1 MSQNKMRVIVL
12 GAGMAGILATIKLK
26 EGGYDV
32 VCYEKGSSVGG
43 TWRENTYP
51 GLHCDTPAHNY
62 AYSFALNPEWSRYCS
77 PGPEIHR
84 YFEKTVDDFGVRG
97 LIQLN
102 REVVR
107 CEYLDGEWEIETRCG
122 VIDRATAVIA
132 ATGVLHH
139 PVTPDIKGLENFE
152 GASFHTA
159 RWDHSAELDGKRIGV
174 IGNGA
179 TGVQVVSALVS
190 RARVKHFQRTPQW
203 ILPIPNAE
211 YTEEQKAAFRANPQ
225 LLIDLKYDETYF
237 RNVKRFTTAVADAN
251 SKEIAEIQQLC
262 EQYLEDSIKDPEL
275 REKLRPTYLAA
286 CKRLIYSPDYYNA
299 IQHPNAELITD
310 GIEQI
315 EARGIRT
322 RDGKLH
328 EVDVLALA
336 TGFNASMFMR
346 PMQVR
351 GRNGVS
357 LDSFWAKRPTAYY
370 AISMPDFPNLFML
383 NGPTGPVGNFS
394 LTEIAEFEWDYIAQ
408 LLDLLKTG
416 KYSEISV
423 TPEAMTAYEE
433 KRVAKAKK
441 TVFGSGCKSWYLD
454 AEGVPG
460 TWPWDHNAFE
470 EAMRKPV
477 LADYQLVEEPELAVH
492 S

>member
-32 VCYEKGSSVGG
+32 VCYEKGHTVGG

-62 AYSFALNPEWSRYCS
+62 AYSFALNPEWSRYCA

-84 YFEKTVDDFGVRG
+84 YFEQTVDRFGVRE
-97 LIQLN
+97 LIRLN
-102 REVVR
+102 QEVVR
-107 CEYLDGEWEIETRCG
+107 CEYLDGRWEVETRSG
-122 VIDRATAVIA
+122 LIDHATAVIA

-139 PVTPDIKGLENFE
+139 PVTPKLKGLESFE
-152 GASFHTA
+152 GDWFHTA
-159 RWDHSAELDGKRIGV
+159 RWDHSVPLDGKRIGV

-190 RARVKHFQRTPQW
+190 RAEVKHFQRTPQW
-203 ILPIPNAE
+203 ILPIPNPE

-225 LLIDLKYDETYF
+225 LLVDLKYDENYF

-251 SKEIAEIQQLC
+251 SKEIAEIQQMC
-262 EQYLEDSIKDPEL
+262 EQYLEASIVDPVL

-299 IQHPNAELITD
+299 IQHPNAELVTD

-315 EARGIRT
+315 EPTGVRT

-336 TGFNASMFMR
+336 TGFDASRFLR

-408 LLDLLKTG
+408 LLDMLRSG
-416 KYSEISV
+416 RYREISV
-423 TPEAMTAYEE
+423 TPEAMAAYEE
-433 KRVAKAKK
+433 RRIDKAKK
-441 TVFGSGCKSWYLD
+441 TVFGSGCQSWYLD
-454 AEGVPG
+454 AEGIPS

-477 LADYQLVEEPELAVH
+477 LEDYELVTEPELALP
-492 S
+492 

>member
-1 MSQNKMRVIVL
+1 MSNNKKMRVIVL
-12 GAGMAGILATIKLK
+12 GAGMAGILATVKLK
-26 EGGYDV
+26 QDGYDV
-32 VCYEKGSSVGG
+32 ICYEKGDSVGG
-43 TWRENTYP
+43 TWRENNYP

-62 AYSFALNPEWSRYCS
+62 AYSFALNPEWSSYCA

-84 YFEKTVDDFGVRG
+84 YFEKVVDDFKVRN

-102 REVVR
+102 KEVVR
-107 CEYLDGEWEIETRCG
+107 CEYLDGIWEVETRCG
-122 VIDRATAVIA
+122 TIDKATAVIA

-139 PVTPDIKGLENFE
+139 PVVPSIKGLENFQ
-152 GASFHTA
+152 GDHFHTA
-159 RWDHSAELDGKRIGV
+159 RWDHSVPLDGKRIGV

-190 RARVKHFQRTPQW
+190 RAKVKHFQRTPQW
-203 ILPIPNAE
+203 ILPTPNTP

-225 LLIDLKYDETYF
+225 LLIDLKYDENYF

-251 SKEIAEIQQLC
+251 SPEIAEIQKLC
-262 EQYLEDSIKDPEL
+262 EEYLDASIHDAQL

-286 CKRLIYSPDYYNA
+286 CKRLIFSPDYYNA

-315 EARGIRT
+315 EAKGVRT

-336 TGFNASMFMR
+336 TGFDAGKFMR
-346 PMQVR
+346 PMQVI
-351 GRNGVS
+351 GKNGVS
-357 LDSFWAKRPTAYY
+357 LDTFWAKRPTAYY

-394 LTEIAEFEWDYIAQ
+394 LTEIAEFEWGYIAQ
-408 LLDLLKTG
+408 LLQMLESG
-416 KYSEISV
+416 QYREISV
-423 TPEAMTAYEE
+423 TPEAMTAYEDR
-433 KRVAKAKK
+433 RVTKAKK

-454 AEGVPG
+454 NEGVPS

-470 EAMRKPV
+470 DAMKKPV
-477 LADYQLVEEPELAVH
+477 LQDYQLIE
-492 S
+492 

>member
-1 MSQNKMRVIVL
+1 MRVIVL

-26 EGGYDV
+26 QSGYEV
-32 VCYEKGSSVGG
+32 ICYEKGNNVGG

-62 AYSFALNPEWSRYCS
+62 AYSFALNPNWSRYCA
-77 PGPEIHR
+77 PGPEIQR
-84 YFEKTVDDFGVRG
+84 YFEQTVDDCGVRG

-107 CEYLDGEWEIETRCG
+107 CEYLDDEWEIETRCG
-122 VIDRATAVIA
+122 VIDRATAVIV

-139 PVTPDIKGLENFE
+139 PVTPNIKGLENFE
-152 GASFHTA
+152 GDYFHTA
-159 RWDHSAELDGKRIGV
+159 RWDHSVALDGKRIGV

-179 TGVQVVSALVS
+179 TGVQVVSALVEK
-190 RARVKHFQRTPQW
+190 ATVKHFQRTPQW
-203 ILPIPNAE
+203 ILPIPNTE

-225 LLIDLKYDETYF
+225 LLVDLKYDEEYF
-237 RNVKRFTTAVADAN
+237 RNVKRFTTAVADAS
-251 SKEIAEIQQLC
+251 SKEIAEIQQFC
-262 EQYLEDSIKDPEL
+262 ERYLDESIKDPML

-310 GIEQI
+310 GIEQV
-315 EARGIRT
+315 EAKGVRT

-357 LDSFWAKRPTAYY
+357 LNSFWAKRPTAYY

-408 LLDLLKTG
+408 LLELLKTG

-423 TPEAMTAYEE
+423 SSDAMAAYEE
-433 KRVAKAKK
+433 KRLAKAKK
-441 TVFGSGCKSWYLD
+441 TVFGSGCTSWYLD
-454 AEGVPG
+454 AEGVPS

-470 EAMRKPV
+470 DAMRKPV
-477 LADYQLVEEPELAVH
+477 LEDYQLIAEPESALQ
-492 S
+492 